1 MQPNGVWMA
10 IVFLCSAIPPAA
22 RCAAIPTDY
31 PRAVLNRNPLD
42 LGYRALYNLDFPNA
56 HAQFRAW
63 MRVNPADPLG
73 AASDAAAYL
82 FGEFNRLGIIDVQLF
97 ADDSRFNNRSTLTP
111 DPSVRKGFD
120 DRAAQADA
128 LADAALR
135 QNPRD
140 ANALYAKTLVC
151 GMRSDYAMMIDDRN
165 LDALSWSKKASALSH
180 QTLAVDPSLFDANL
194 ASGVENY
201 MLSLKFAPIR
211 WVLSWTGAGTDRDEG
226 IRLLELTATR
236 GHYLAPFARM
246 MLAVAALRDNQP
258 RQARTI
264 LSALSQE
271 FPGNR
276 LYVYERDRIR

>member
-1 MQPNGVWMA
+1 
-10 IVFLCSAIPPAA
+10 
-22 RCAAIPTDY
+22 
-31 PRAVLNRNPLD
+31 
-42 LGYRALYNLDFPNA
+42 
-56 HAQFRAW
+56 
-63 MRVNPADPLG
+63 
-73 AASDAAAYL
+73 
-82 FGEFNRLGIIDVQLF
+82 
-97 ADDSRFNNRSTLTP
+97 NRSTLTP